1 MYNAPII
8 RKAFDIIKL
17 MVEDYNPLGVT
28 EISKRLSISKSTVF
42 GILKALE
49 DENLITKDN
58 SNKKYLIG
66 PGLFE
71 LSKKVFKGGELSNIA
86 RPFLE
91 RLVGYVDETVFLCIR
106 ENDNIETLDVIEAKK
121 AVKISSPV
129 GTKIPIT
136 ASVLCKIFLSP
147 MKNDDIRDFLLK
159 KGLPKYTE
167 NSITDI
173 DRFIEEIEKTRKL
186 GYSLDLEEYL
196 RGVRALATLL
206 YYGDGTLAGAICIV
220 GFSRSIKDEK
230 LPMMIQ
236 HLKNTT
242 QLINQRLSQLN
253 IK

>member
-8 RKAFDIIKL
+8 KKAFDVLRL
-17 MVEDYNPLGVT
+17 MVDGYKPLGVT

-49 DENLITKDN
+49 DENLILKDN

-71 LSKKVFKGGELSNIA
+71 LSKKVFKGGELSNVA

-91 RLVGYVDETVFLCIR
+91 RLVKEVDETVFLCIR
-106 ENDNIETLDVIEAKK
+106 ENDKIENLDVIEARK
-121 AVKISSPV
+121 AVKITSPV
-129 GTKIPIT
+129 GMKMPIT

-147 MKNDDIRDFLLK
+147 MDNNDIRDFLAK

-196 RGVRALATLL
+196 RGVRALATLI
-206 YYGDGTLAGAICIV
+206 YYGDNTPAGAICIV
-220 GFSRSIKDEK
+220 GFTSSIKDDK

-236 HLKNTT
+236 NLKNTA
-242 QLINQRLSQLN
+242 QLINERLLQLN
-253 IK
+253 IR

>member
-1 MYNAPII
+1 MYNAPVLKKAMDVI
-8 RKAFDIIKL
+8 RL
-17 MVEDYNPLGVT
+17 MVEDYNPIGVT
-28 EISKRLSISKSTVF
+28 ELSKRLSISKSTIF

-49 DENLITKDN
+49 EEDLIIKD
-58 SNKKYLIG
+58 STNKKYLIG

-71 LSKKVFKGGELSNIA
+71 FAKKIFKGGELTTIA
-86 RPFLE
+86 RPYLE
-91 RLVGYVDETVFLCIR
+91 KLANNVDETVFLCIR
-106 ENDNIETLDVIEAKK
+106 EDDNIKTLDAIEAKK

-147 MKNDDIRDFLLK
+147 MDNDVIKKFLSE

-167 NSITDI
+167 SSITDI
-173 DRFIEEIEKTRKL
+173 DIFLEEIEKTRKL

-196 RGVRALATLL
+196 KGVRAIASLI
-206 YYGDGTLAGAICIV
+206 YYSDRTLAGAICVV
-220 GFSRSIKDEK
+220 GFTSSIKDEK

-236 HLKNTT
+236 HLKDTA
-242 QLINQRLSQLN
+242 QHINQRLSQLN

>member
-8 RKAFDIIKL
+8 KKAFEIIKL
-17 MVEDYNPLGVT
+17 MVEDYNLLGVT
-28 EISKRLSISKSTVF
+28 DISKRLSISKSTVF

-49 DENLITKDN
+49 DENLIIKDN

-91 RLVGYVDETVFLCIR
+91 RLVDYVDETVFLCIR
-106 ENDNIETLDVIEAKK
+106 EEDNIETLDVIEARK

-129 GTKIPIT
+129 GTKMPIT

-147 MKNDDIRDFLLK
+147 MKNDDIRDFLSR

-173 DRFIEEIEKTRKL
+173 DKFLEEIEKTRKL

-206 YYGDGTLAGAICIV
+206 YYSDGTPAGAICIV

-236 HLKNTT
+236 HLKNTAK
-242 QLINQRLSQLN
+242 LINQRLLQLN

>member
-8 RKAFDIIKL
+8 KKAFDIIRL

-49 DENLITKDN
+49 DENLIIKDS

-71 LSKKVFKGGELSNIA
+71 LSKKVFKGGELANIS
-86 RPFLE
+86 RPYLE
-91 RLVGYVDETVFLCIR
+91 RLVKEVDETVFLCIR
-106 ENDNIETLDVIEAKK
+106 ENDKVETLDVIEARK
-121 AVKISSPV
+121 AVKITSPV
-129 GTKIPIT
+129 GIKMPIT
-136 ASVLCKIFLSP
+136 ASVLCKTFLSP
-147 MKNDDIRDFLLK
+147 MDNDDIRDFLSR

-173 DRFIEEIEKTRKL
+173 ERFIEEIEKTRKL

-196 RGVRALATLL
+196 RGIRALATLL
-206 YYGDGTLAGAICIV
+206 YYGDGKLAGAICIV
-220 GFSRSIKDEK
+220 GFTSSIKDEK
-230 LPMMIQ
+230 IPMMIQ
-236 HLKNTT
+236 HLKNTA
-242 QLINQRLSQLN
+242 QLINQRLSQFN